1 MLELV
6 CDRLER
12 RPIKQVERKDG
23 VAERKDM
30 VEGSRLLSSVYD
42 ADNVHFSLGRV
53 VQGAEQEVAVFRRKM
68 SWRAGC
74 PDLEVE
80 SQAVPCIQS
89 RKSRVRTWTLVT
101 FEGLSRQM
109 TAPRSRRR
117 PRQASPARGTQSDR
131 RVARRPRFLQV
142 MAIDETAWRTST
154 PCRSSSRTARR
165 LTGRR
170 NTSRKTTVSAS
181 SLPSPREG
189 WR

>member
-89 RKSRVRTWTLVT
+89 RKSRVRTD
-101 FEGLSRQM
+101 
-109 TAPRSRRR
+109 
-117 PRQASPARGTQSDR
+117 ARNVR
-131 RVARRPRFLQV
+131 RVIEADDGATV
-142 MAIDETAWRTST
+142 EEASTS
-154 PCRSSSRTARR
+154 S
-165 LTGRR
+165 
-170 NTSRKTTVSAS
+170 
-181 SLPSPREG
+181 
-189 WR
+189 